1 MTSKIIQWRRYQQQ
15 QLHQQNRHDQQW
27 EQSQQQ
33 HQFYYKFL
41 YSVPWHQLGG
51 EVVIMKMMLF
61 FVWSLQV
68 ILGLMLRHIRLA
80 TYILTDTRDDWLS
93 VNLNDD
99 LNIYGPDHTENIKKN
114 VNNVRVGSI
123 VSSMTWLFSA

>member
-1 MTSKIIQWRRYQQQ
+1 
-15 QLHQQNRHDQQW
+15 
-27 EQSQQQ
+27 
-33 HQFYYKFL
+33 
-41 YSVPWHQLGG
+41 
-51 EVVIMKMMLF
+51 
-61 FVWSLQV
+61 
-68 ILGLMLRHIRLA
+68 MLRHIRLA